1 MNASLSPEWI
11 VYVNN
16 FAERLRLLRTAR
28 AIKQNRLA
36 ELLGIPAR
44 SYNRWERGTYVPH
57 VDMLVKLADLLQVSL
72 DELVGRADVSTEPV
86 IRNPELHELVQQ
98 VDQLPDFEQQA
109 AVVLLDGL
117 VKKNQMERLTSR
129 RRGLPTP
136 ARAKNAPA
144 RSSARD
150 TRGTGAKMG

>member
-1 MNASLSPEWI
+1 MNASLPPEWI

-16 FAERLRLLRTAR
+16 FAARLRLLRTAR
-28 AIKQNRLA
+28 GIKQNRLA

-72 DELVGRADVSTEPV
+72 DELVGRSELSGEPA

-117 VKKNQMERLTSR
+117 VRKNQMERLANR
-129 RRGLPTP
+129 RRSMP
-136 ARAKNAPA
+136 AAARTQASAPA
-144 RSSARD
+144 RSKSRATANANAR
-150 TRGTGAKMG
+150 